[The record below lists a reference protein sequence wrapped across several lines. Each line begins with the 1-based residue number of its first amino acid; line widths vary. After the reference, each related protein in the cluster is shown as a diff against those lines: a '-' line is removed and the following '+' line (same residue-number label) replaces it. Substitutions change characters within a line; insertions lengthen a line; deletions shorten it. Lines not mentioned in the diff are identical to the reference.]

1 MAKKANVEYVILA
14 VLLLVFAGLLFV
26 YFTSRNK
33 EVSKEDTS
41 PVPVALTPTIS
52 PRPIPHGKIGFTV
65 AQSDKTVPQFG
76 RGFIDPYDPEKG
88 ATQSVTINANFKTPI
103 EKVTAV
109 LKTDKAV
116 SKPVSFKLIDGTTT
130 NGTWLGTWPVT
141 DTYLYTYA
149 LVLNAT
155 STNSSASVEV
165 TLR

>member
-41 PVPVALTPTIS
+41 PVPVALTPTVS

-65 AQSDKTVPQFG
+65 GQSDKTVPHFG

-88 ATQSVTINANFKTPI
+88 ATQTVTIAASFSAPI
-103 EKVTAV
+103 DKVTAI
-109 LKTDKAV
+109 LKTDNGISQSV
-116 SKPVSFKLIDGTTT
+116 LFKLIDGSTT
-130 NGTWLGTWPVT
+130 NGTWEGSWQVT
-141 DTYLYTYA
+141 DTYLYIYA
-149 LVLNAT
+149 LVLNAD
-155 STNSSASVEV
+155 SADHSASVEV